1 MKLARQWA
9 ALLAGLLALPSAISG
24 AGFSA
29 DNWER
34 AVSSGTTHNSITTTP
49 VDTTTHPTHD
59 LSGMV
64 GSTAATYEFV
74 VNVPQTDQFS
84 PVLLGD
90 NVWWLKFDQESAPST
105 QVNQLGVT
113 KRNLLVPSPSNYRS
127 YYETHR
133 FNQFNETIWSMTGG
147 SGFTDDDVNEAI
159 KLATAK
165 TNITGFVMDDFFIG
179 GTRLSTDDLDSIRAR
194 IRRELGWSSPNLY
207 GWFYMTTNS
216 IYRLTTP
223 I

>member
-1 MKLARQWA
+1 MIFCKTTYQNQKMRVIRMKLASQRA

-29 DNWER
+29 DTWER

-59 LSGMV
+59 LSGMA
-64 GSTAATYEFV
+64 GATAATYEFV

-90 NVWWLKFDQESAPST
+90 NVWWLKFDQERSSST

-113 KRNLLVPSPSNYRS
+113 RRNVGDYFFTSISGQSLASPYGRDAHIVYTYDGSDTEVFVDGQKVGSLSGHGRIF
-127 YYETHR
+127 THAA
-133 FNQFNETIWSMTGG
+133 S
-147 SGFTDDDVNEAI
+147 
-159 KLATAK
+159 
-165 TNITGFVMDDFFIG
+165 
-179 GTRLSTDDLDSIRAR
+179 
-194 IRRELGWSSPNLY
+194 ELGWSLVLPDSFHNLK
-207 GWFYMTTNS
+207 G
-216 IYRLTTP
+216 
-223 I
+223 